1 MHYQSQLRCQLGA
14 EMDDALM
21 VAMKSNILTQNE
33 LSHQLCDGYLQS
45 CLCHLFY
52 HWKPDIVGIMGNITE
67 A

>member
-1 MHYQSQLRCQLGA
+1 MYYQSQLRCQLRVA
-14 EMDDALM
+14 IDDALM

-33 LSHQLCDGYLQS
+33 LSYQLCDEYSQN
-45 CLCHLFY
+45 CLRHLFY